1 MNHYKAKIQSLE
13 TEIGTLHAQL
23 TAKDDQLLLNE
34 QQITELSNNQL
45 EWKTKCNQYNL
56 ELNELRPYKD
66 VAYEMEVEIT
76 DYKNTISQKEVEI
89 EQLKNEV
96 ISLRCIV

>member
-1 MNHYKAKIQSLE
+1 MLKEHE
-13 TEIGTLHAQL
+13 
-23 TAKDDQLLLNE
+23 
-34 QQITELSNNQL
+34 ITELNNQIL
-45 EWKTKCNQYNL
+45 EWKGKCNKISL

-96 ISLRCIV
+96 VSLRCIVQQ